1 MCYNVGR
8 NKNKKMLYKPCGA
21 AREVTGSRHLF
32 EINGKKILFDY
43 GLFQGGQRGQA
54 DKKNRAF
61 LFNPKE
67 VKALVLSHA
76 HIDHAGNIP
85 RLVKGGFKGTI
96 HCTQIT
102 KELVELL
109 LLDSAKIQKQDA
121 KHIWKHQRKKKEP
134 LYIEDDVRRTLKLI
148 KTHDYKKEFQVLP
161 GCKVKF
167 LDAGHVLGSAII
179 EAVFTEADKEIK
191 LVYTGDLGRAG
202 LPILNDPGQPT
213 EADVLITEST
223 YGSHLHES
231 IGQAKQELKWIINDV
246 VGRGGKII
254 VPGFSL
260 ERTQE
265 VVYLLHQLYQEKK
278 IPKIP
283 VYVDSPLS
291 TRISKVFV
299 RHPEA
304 YDKEAAVEFLSK
316 RKSPFYFEGLHYII
330 DRRESQKLNSL
341 RKSAIIISAS
351 GMCQGGRIK
360 HHLKFNI
367 SDPKNLILVIGYMAY
382 GTLGRA
388 IVEKD
393 RNVTIFGHKYPL
405 RAEVVVL
412 NSFSAHADKQELLT
426 FAKKI
431 KGLRK
436 IFCVHGEETESLVLR
451 DNLYNINRF
460 TGKIEVPKRG
470 QEFYL

>member
-1 MCYNVGR
+1 
-8 NKNKKMLYKPCGA
+8 MLYKPCGA

-32 EINGKKILFDY
+32 EVGNKKILFDY
-43 GLFQGGQRGQA
+43 GLFQGGKKGEA
-54 DKKNRAF
+54 DKKNRDF
-61 LFNPKE
+61 LFEPKE
-67 VKALVLSHA
+67 VNALVLSHA

-85 RLVKGGFKGTI
+85 RLVRKGFKGTI

-102 KELVELL
+102 RELVELL

-121 KHIWKHQRKKKEP
+121 RHIWKHQKKKVEP
-134 LYIEDDVRRTLKLI
+134 LYDENDVRKTLKLI
-148 KTHDYKKEFQVLP
+148 QTHHYDTEFQVVP
-161 GCKVKF
+161 GVKAKF
-167 LDAGHVLGSAII
+167 IEAGHVLGSAII
-179 EAVFTEADKEIK
+179 VAELKEGSKTIK
-191 LVYTGDLGRAG
+191 VVYTGDLGRKNM
-202 LPILNDPGQPT
+202 PILNDPAQPT
-213 EADVLITEST
+213 EGDVLITEST

-231 IGQAKQELKWIINDV
+231 STQSKQELKWIINDV

-265 VVYLLHQLYQEKK
+265 IVYILHELYQEKK

-283 VYVDSPLS
+283 IYVDSPLS
-291 TRISKVFV
+291 TKISKIFIK
-299 RHPEA
+299 HPEA
-304 YDKEAAVEFLSK
+304 YDKETAVAFLQK

-341 RKSAIIISAS
+341 KKSCIIVSAS
-351 GMCQGGRIK
+351 GMCTAGRIQ

-367 SDPKNLILVIGYMAY
+367 SDPKNLILVIGYMAR
-382 GTLGRA
+382 GTLGRD
-388 IVEKD
+388 IVEKK
-393 RNVTIFGHKYPL
+393 RKVTIFGQEYPL

-412 NSFSAHADKQELLT
+412 NSFSAHADKPALLE
-426 FAKKI
+426 FARKI

-436 IFCVHGEETESLVLR
+436 IFCVHGEETESLVMR

-460 TGKIEVPKRG
+460 TGKVEVPHLG
-470 QEFYL
+470 EEFFL